1 MIRHT
6 CVNVNMADSN
16 NSDSTSTSASDSS
29 DLEAAGEDELAEFNV
44 EPFQGIQPSRFE
56 PPGRNTEPRELEED
70 TSDTGTETHRR
81 RDLDSDVW

>member
-29 DLEAAGEDELAEFNV
+29 DLEVAGEDKIVESDV
-44 EPFQGIQPSRFE
+44 EPFQGIQP
-56 PPGRNTEPRELEED
+56 
-70 TSDTGTETHRR
+70 
-81 RDLDSDVW
+81 W